1 MYTMIPIAVNAPTSI
16 EIFVL
21 PTSFLTMH
29 IIDRKTN
36 IDTIVVTKVAACR
49 CCFISYMPVYR
60 LIIRPPYLLVCLF

>member
-1 MYTMIPIAVNAPTSI
+1 MYTIIQIAVNTPISI

-36 IDTIVVTKVAACR
+36 IDTIIVTKVAACR
-49 CCFISYMPVYR
+49 
-60 LIIRPPYLLVCLF
+60 